1 MPQDVFE
8 PNDQETGF
16 GTGLRRQL
24 ERRLMPGG
32 ERQPERTV
40 EQEPTVEE
48 RSEVDELWAELEAA
62 AEREAS
68 LRKVVAEHEKL
79 QARAA
84 DLEQALAVRESELNE
99 LRAVVEEETRP
110 RNEESARHYLRRQAE
125 HHAELIWQ
133 AFQDGLTAL
142 RSDGS
147 VDSRLRLEAARA
159 LLAEAYP
166 ESAPPE
172 RALTPEQQAAQDELA
187 GFRARRYRG
196 ETA

>member
-1 MPQDVFE
+1 MPYDLTE
-8 PNDQETGF
+8 PSDQETGF

-24 ERRLMPGG
+24 ERRLMPGS
-32 ERQPERTV
+32 EQQPERTV
-40 EQEPTVEE
+40 EQEPPVEQ
-48 RSEVDELWAELEAA
+48 RSEVDELWADLEAA

-68 LRKVVAEHEKL
+68 LRKVVAEHERL

-84 DLEQALAVRESELNE
+84 DLEQALAVRESELSE
-99 LRAVVEEETRP
+99 LRVYVEAETRP
-110 RNEESARHYLRRQAE
+110 REQESARHYLRRQAE
-125 HHAELIWQ
+125 AHADLIWR
-133 AFQDGLTAL
+133 AFEDGLTAL

-147 VDSRLRLEAARA
+147 VDARLRLEAART

-172 RALTPEQQAAQDELA
+172 RSLTPEQQAAQDELA